1 MQYRLQNLP
10 SIPVPAEES
19 TDVNEPVW
27 RSLPSIPISPRQIKV
42 SSIVQQ
48 KKPRETLKKPNYKSR
63 ASSDNN
69 KQKKITLI
77 IYNEPWISVNDVI
90 YNLNR
95 KFYG

>member
-1 MQYRLQNLP
+1 MNRF
-10 SIPVPAEES
+10 EE
-19 TDVNEPVW
+19 VYL
-27 RSLPSIPISPRQIKV
+27 RSLFPLVKLKFPPSYSK
-42 SSIVQQ
+42 